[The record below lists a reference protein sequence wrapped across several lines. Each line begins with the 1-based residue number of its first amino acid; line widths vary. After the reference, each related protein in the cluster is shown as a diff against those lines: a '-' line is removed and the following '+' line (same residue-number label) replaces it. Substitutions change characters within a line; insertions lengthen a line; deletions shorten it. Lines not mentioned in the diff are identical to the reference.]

1 MHPKVNIHAPC
12 TCNQNS
18 TANCTVLVSSFQTPI
33 VSLHVNIISVSLS
46 SGSGFLLVCLLW
58 WMPNIALIFC
68 LGHVCK
74 IIANISVFTQG
85 MQRTLY
91 KCLRT
96 EKIYKSLWI
105 PAKLS
110 VRYFKIVRLS
120 VNCMFLHSICL
131 VGDYLGNNLFF
142 LPNIVMLLLAYGLTK
157 GNLYGRKITG
167 IIYQ

>member
-1 MHPKVNIHAPC
+1 MHPKVNIRAPC

-68 LGHVCK
+68 LGHVRN
-74 IIANISVFTQG
+74 IIANISAFTQG

-91 KCLRT
+91 KCPRT
-96 EKIYKSLWI
+96 ETIYKSLWI
-105 PAKLS
+105 SAKLS
-110 VRYFKIVRLS
+110 VRYFKIVIRLS
-120 VNCMFLHSICL
+120 VNCMFLYSICL
-131 VGDYLGNNLFF
+131 VGDYLGINLFF
-142 LPNIVMLLLAYGLTK
+142 YQILLCYFWLMGSPRVICMK
-157 GNLYGRKITG
+157 EK
-167 IIYQ
+167 